1 MREDTLTPRVIADAT
16 ERLVGQWYESKEPD
30 FVEVIKLLLEDY
42 MKVYN
47 TSYSDTMNS
56 DFSTIEKIVKA
67 IQEEKNELKEE
78 K

>member
-16 ERLVGQWYESKEPD
+16 ERLVGQWYGSKEPD

-42 MKVYN
+42 IKVYN
-47 TSYSDTMNS
+47 TPYGDTMNS
-56 DFSTIEKIVKA
+56 DFSTIEKIIKA